1 MTSHSDDDISHIHR
15 RHTMDD
21 LGQRKAFTPEARRS
35 TSYKPQN
42 SSPPLSLASPTS
54 RNYPQSSEN
63 SRKVEENETVSKQE
77 NGMEQIEEEAGTLK
91 NSKQEEEESH
101 DRRNESTST
110 LVEESVTRKKSQDC
124 LPQDSQPH
132 SPQTVHK
139 RMSLSFRQALLST
152 AELKTDSRVGLEVA
166 KLADPHLD
174 AVKVF
179 ARCLPHV
186 VPNVIL
192 AKREVCYL
200 FSHLHVLMLFFLFLG
215 AHSTSSLC
223 HIKTF

>member
-1 MTSHSDDDISHIHR
+1 MTSHSDDDISQIHR
-15 RHTMDD
+15 RHTMD
-21 LGQRKAFTPEARRS
+21 GFGPRKAFTPEARRS
-35 TSYKPQN
+35 TSYKHQN

-54 RNYPQSSEN
+54 HKHPQSSE
-63 SRKVEENETVSKQE
+63 SSQRVEEIEALSKLD
-77 NGMEQIEEEAGTLK
+77 NDIEQTEEEAVTLK
-91 NSKQEEEESH
+91 NNKQEEEESH
-101 DRRNESTST
+101 SMRNESTST
-110 LVEESVTRKKSQDC
+110 LVEESVTRKKSQD
-124 LPQDSQPH
+124 SQPH
-132 SPQTVHK
+132 SPLTVHK

-200 FSHLHVLMLFFLFLG
+200 LSLIYSHLFPSPG
-215 AHSTSSLC
+215 AHSTSPLR
-223 HIKTF
+223 HIKTS